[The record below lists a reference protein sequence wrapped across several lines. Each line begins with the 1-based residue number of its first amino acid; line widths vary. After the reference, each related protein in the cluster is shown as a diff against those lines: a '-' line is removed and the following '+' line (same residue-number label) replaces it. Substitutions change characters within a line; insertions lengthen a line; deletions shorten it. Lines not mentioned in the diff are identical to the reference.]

1 MDTSKQYIEMC
12 KKAFEIYDGRY
23 FIEGDFLLT
32 KPTEQQESYVT
43 IFAEHDCC
51 GGDLCD
57 GREFNFFVSED
68 VECWLPRQDQLQEI
82 ILKELDWL
90 DTPFNLIGA
99 LYKSLTW
106 QCDIYTAMETMEKFL
121 LAFAMREIYNKQW
134 IDNNWRK
141 VDE

>member
-82 ILKELDWL
+82 VDMDYVGSHIEDIKHFYTFSDVGTE
-90 DTPFNLIGA
+90 
-99 LYKSLTW
+99 STW
-106 QCDIYTAMETMEKFL
+106 EQL
-121 LAFAMREIYNKQW
+121 WLAFVMKKKYNKEW
-134 IDNNWRK
+134 KGNDWETIK
-141 VDE
+141 